1 MSHRWPPL
9 LLAVSVMLLL
19 LCPMLHAAP
28 LLTFHPA
35 RLTFPPE
42 GGTRT
47 VELRNRS
54 DEPLQ
59 LQGLA
64 FTADSGGFATEPLPL
79 QVLSPGQALQVA
91 VTYTAQGR
99 RTQALGALLV
109 YCNDPR
115 GTDDPRSEQVDLAR
129 GLPLSAGE
137 SPLLLLLVLPTLLLG
152 GVLSLFRWRLLAL
165 WTARLASLGGLLLA
179 VYSAQQWVPGLA
191 VQEGNYGMQFIWHRT
206 LWPAQHL
213 ELFWALDGLSQSLV
227 LLTLLWSALVLCCP
241 RRLLGA
247 LGVFSPGAVLLLVGC
262 SLLVLCA
269 LDVGSLLL
277 GWSLLLAVLFGLTK
291 TPATVSA
298 RRGLGVGALL
308 LMSALG
314 LCCAVGLLC
323 QHSLPTALPDGT
335 AARHTTDLVKL
346 AYYNYFGLARVA
358 GLPLMQLLW
367 PGLLLCAW
375 LPLGF
380 LVLRRGPLP
389 IRLLLSV
396 PLVILAVYLSL
407 RTACAFFPEP
417 TVQHAPWLAAAAVV
431 WVLVGALLLLRQRTW
446 QAALPTLLVSRVGL
460 LLLGLAGGTQL
471 ALQGLLLGLWSYAL
485 LALLTVWV
493 LAAPQ
498 WLVRPGRWW
507 LLLTLDLPGTGGALS
522 SLLLLLGA
530 FPLHRLAVGG
540 LGLLVYLLPW
550 LWLWRSGLPASTRAH
565 LPATAAEARP
575 ARVTVYVGAVA
586 AGQMLLG
593 LHPQPLLTAQATWVN
608 DFLSHTFGHL
618 GAGSLALLW

>member
-19 LCPMLHAAP
+19 FCPTLQAAP
-28 LLTFHPA
+28 LLAFHPA

-47 VELRNRS
+47 VQLQNLG
-54 DEPLQ
+54 DEALQ

-64 FTADSGGFATEPLPL
+64 FTADSGGFGTEPLPP

-99 RTQALGALLV
+99 RAQALGALLV

-137 SPLLLLLVLPTLLLG
+137 TPLLLLLVLPTLIIGGGLWLLRSHA
-152 GVLSLFRWRLLAL
+152 LTL
-165 WTARLASLGGLLLA
+165 WTARLASLGGLLLVLFA
-179 VYSAQQWVPGLA
+179 AQQWVPSLA
-191 VQEGNYGMQFIWHRT
+191 VQEGNYGMQLIWHRT

-227 LLTLLWSALVLCCP
+227 LLTLLWSALVLFCP
-241 RRLLGA
+241 QRLLGA
-247 LGVFSPGAVLLLVGC
+247 LGFLSPGAVLLLCGC

-277 GWSLLLAVLFGLTK
+277 GWSLLLAVIFGITK
-291 TPATVSA
+291 APAEAPA
-298 RRGLGVGALL
+298 RRALGLGALL

-314 LCCAVGLLC
+314 LGGALGLLC

-346 AYYNYFGLARVA
+346 AYYNYFGLERAV
-358 GLPLMQLLW
+358 GLPLPLLLW

-380 LVLRRGPLP
+380 LVLRRGPLGQ
-389 IRLLLSV
+389 RLLLTV
-396 PLVILAVYLSL
+396 PLLILAVYLSL

-417 TVQHAPWLAAAAVV
+417 TVQHAPWLAAVAVL
-431 WVLVGALLLLRQRTW
+431 WVLVGTLLLLRLRTW
-446 QAALPTLLVSRVGL
+446 QAALPTLLLGRVGL

-485 LALLTVWV
+485 LALLTVWM

-498 WLVRPGRWW
+498 WLGRQGRW
-507 LLLTLDLPGTGGALS
+507 LLLLALDLPGTGGGLS

-540 LGLLVYLLPW
+540 LGLLVYVVPW
-550 LWLWRSGLPASTRAH
+550 LWLWRSGLPAPTRAH
-565 LPATAAEARP
+565 LPATAAEAMP
-575 ARVTVYVGAVA
+575 VRVMVCVGAVA
-586 AGQMLLG
+586 AGLLLLG